1 MTLNTFS
8 VTDFMSN
15 IDNLGGYARSHKY
28 SVQIIPPTAFRSSV
42 GSGTIDFLAKSVL
55 LPRKGFATTEHRT
68 YGINRTVPY
77 EQTFEPAQLTMINTN
92 DWAPRR
98 FWDEWLD
105 HIQNP
110 ESKNMPYYKQCVGT
124 VFINHYDDSH
134 TNLNSPNYSV
144 TLKEAWPE
152 SISEMTLAWENKEIQ
167 DFDIT
172 LRYKSWSAGGGS
184 TSSIAT
190 TAAIG
195 RQ

>member
-1 MTLNTFS
+1 MTLSTFS

-15 IDNLGGYARSHKY
+15 IDKLGGYARRHKY

-92 DWAPRR
+92 DWAPRV

-110 ESKNMPYYKQCVGT
+110 ESKNMTYYGESVGT

-152 SISEMTLAWENKEIQ
+152 SISEISLAWENKEIL
-167 DFDIT
+167 DFEIS
-172 LRYKSWSAGGGS
+172 LRYKYWKGQ
-184 TSSIAT
+184 T
-190 TAAIG
+190 
-195 RQ
+195 